1 MDRKSLLAYRRRWQ
15 AVEEIEDQEARTD
28 SLDLRLKQLCSLVG
42 MARALG
48 IMPEEDRDEEVVR
61 ARWLRLKGLQ

>member
-1 MDRKSLLAYRRRWQ
+1 MDKEALLAYRRRWQ

-28 SLDLRLKQLCSLVG
+28 SLELRLKQLCSLIG

-48 IMPEEDRDEEVVR
+48 LMPEEDRDEEVVR
-61 ARWLRLKGLQ
+61 ARWLRLKGIK